1 MPVEAACQV
10 DGIRRVRLGS
20 LEPELLTA
28 EDLNRLSAQPKF
40 CPQFHLSLQSG
51 CDRTLKAMNR
61 HYDSAEYRRIVEDIR
76 KAFENPSI
84 TTDIMV
90 GFPGETEEDFQQSA
104 DFAKEI
110 GLAKAHVF
118 AYSVRPRYP
127 GSVDA
132 GPSAS
137 TGKRDPQRPVDR
149 GDRQDRQAFLQSQ
162 VGREEDVLFETTQ
175 TPYGIEGYTPN
186 YTPVC
191 VETKEDIRGT
201 IRRVRITAAL
211 TDLCLVELI

>member
-1 MPVEAACQV
+1 MMAELAQLAAQGYQEVVLVGINLPCYGKDLGLRLIDAVEAACQV

-90 GFPGETEEDFQQSA
+90 GFPERPKRDFQQSA

-110 GLAKAHVF
+110 DLQKRMYLLIRCAPV
-118 AYSVRPRYP
+118 P
-127 GSVDA
+127 GQRRCRT
-132 GPSAS
+132 SAS

-149 GDRQDRQAFLQSQ
+149 GDRQDPSSLLQSQ
-162 VGREEDVLFETTQ
+162 VAGKKMSFRNDSNALW
-175 TPYGIEGYTPN
+175 Y
-186 YTPVC
+186 
-191 VETKEDIRGT
+191 
-201 IRRVRITAAL
+201 RRLHA
-211 TDLCLVELI
+211 

>member
-1 MPVEAACQV
+1 
-10 DGIRRVRLGS
+10 
-20 LEPELLTA
+20 
-28 EDLNRLSAQPKF
+28 
-40 CPQFHLSLQSG
+40 
-51 CDRTLKAMNR
+51 
-61 HYDSAEYRRIVEDIR
+61 
-76 KAFENPSI
+76 
-84 TTDIMV
+84 MV

-118 AYSVRPRYP
+118 AYSVRPGTR
-127 GSVDA
+127 A
-132 GPSAS
+132 AS
-137 TGKRDPQRPVDR
+137 MPDQVPQREKETRSARLIEVTDKT
-149 GDRQDRQAFLQSQ
+149 RQAFLQSQ

-211 TDLCLVELI
+211 TDLCLAELI

>member
-118 AYSVRPRYP
+118 AYSVRPGTR
-127 GSVDA
+127 A
-132 GPSAS
+132 AS
-137 TGKRDPQRPVDR
+137 MPDQVPQREKETRSAPADR
-149 GDRQDRQAFLQSQ
+149 GDRQDTSSLFT
-162 VGREEDVLFETTQ
+162 VTGGPGRRCPFRNDSNALW
-175 TPYGIEGYTPN
+175 Y
-186 YTPVC
+186 
-191 VETKEDIRGT
+191 
-201 IRRVRITAAL
+201 RRLHA
-211 TDLCLVELI
+211 